1 MKNEWSKY
9 GDNWSNLKKL
19 EVIFG
24 TSLKLNF
31 SLKVETLLSNYF
43 EIDKLLDFVKYKLH
57 N

>member
-24 TSLKLNF
+24 TNLKLNIR
-31 SLKVETLLSNYF
+31 LKVETLLSNYF
-43 EIDKLLDFVKYKLH
+43 DIDKLLNFLKYKHH